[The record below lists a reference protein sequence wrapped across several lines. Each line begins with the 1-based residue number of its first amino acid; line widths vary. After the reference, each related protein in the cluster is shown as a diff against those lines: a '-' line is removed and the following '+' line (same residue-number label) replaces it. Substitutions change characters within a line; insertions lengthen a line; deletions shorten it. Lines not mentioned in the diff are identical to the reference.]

1 MGNGDHRSSTCRV
14 STAHVQGIP
23 TKSLTL
29 EKKSSFSSCL
39 FANLT
44 KSSRTSH
51 YWTTCHWSQ
60 IADLL
65 AAGCHVTILFA
76 DLHAFL
82 DNMKAPWELLA
93 HRANY
98 YEALI
103 KSVLDSIGV
112 PLDKLKFIRGTEFQ
126 VGDPTVGT
134 KLHVACRK
142 LQLYSSKSGP

>member
-1 MGNGDHRSSTCRV
+1 LDTC
-14 STAHVQGIP
+14 
-23 TKSLTL
+23 
-29 EKKSSFSSCL
+29 
-39 FANLT
+39 
-44 KSSRTSH
+44 SR
-51 YWTTCHWSQ
+51 SQ

-126 VGDPTVGT
+126 VGCPTA
-134 KLHVACRK
+134 LHVACFLLFIVCCMSHVACCK
-142 LQLYSSKSGP
+142 I